1 MANDRRIITG
11 THVVAKEGK
20 DLETGTKYII
30 DSTVGKSLGGKSNV
44 TDMDASQWHASD
56 WYSETTT
63 IDGSNLHKL
72 GSDGSACKFLYI
84 RNLDATGE
92 VVVTLGVE
100 QTWNGTWSTNN
111 SWDDTTYTDRGP
123 NYDGWWD
130 EGCHIRIPAGAS
142 IELRGD
148 DTNVLI
154 QEVYIRPAVGQVSG
168 TIEYI
173 IAQ

>member
-30 DSTVGKSLGGKSNV
+30 DSTVGKSLGGKSTV

-56 WYSETTT
+56 WYKASQTITTAPT
-63 IDGSNLHKL
+63 KL
-72 GSDGSACKFLYI
+72 GADASPLKLLYI

-92 VVVTLGVE
+92 VVVSLGVE
-100 QTWNGTWSTNN
+100 QLWNAGWASSNN
-111 SWDDTTYTDRGP
+111 WNDSDYTDRGP

-130 EGCHIRIPAGAS
+130 EGSHIRIPAGAS

-148 DTNVLI
+148 DTNGLI
-154 QEVYIRPAVGQVSG
+154 QEVYIRTAIGQASAN
-168 TIEYI
+168 IEYV

>member
-30 DSTVGKSLGGKSNV
+30 DSTVGKSLGGKSTV

-56 WYSETTT
+56 WYKASQAITATPT
-63 IDGSNLHKL
+63 KL
-72 GSDGSACKFLYI
+72 GADASPLKLLYI

-92 VVVTLGVE
+92 VVVSLGVE
-100 QTWNGTWSTNN
+100 QLWNSGWASLNN
-111 SWDDTTYTDRGP
+111 WNDSDYTDRGP

-130 EGCHIRIPAGAS
+130 EGSHIRIPAGAS

-148 DTNVLI
+148 GANGLI
-154 QEVYIRPAVGQVSG
+154 QEVYIRTAIGQSSAN
-168 TIEYI
+168 IEYV